1 MTLLAGI
8 SFAEKLTII
17 ILCISIFLFMLVNIY
32 LVISLH
38 LRNKKIYNEEAQ
50 KSAEDIDDD
59 FLSQ

>member
-8 SFAEKLTII
+8 SFGERLTII
-17 ILCISIFLFMLVNIY
+17 ILCISIILFMFVNIY

-38 LRNKKIYNEEAQ
+38 LRNKKIYNEEER

>member
-8 SFAEKLTII
+8 SFGEKLTVI
-17 ILCISIFLFMLVNIY
+17 ILCICILVFMLVNVY

-38 LRNKKIYNEEAQ
+38 LRNKKIYNEEEK
-50 KSAEDIDDD
+50 KSSTDIDDD